1 MIVKIRPSQA
11 KLLKH
16 TCAVFELECNIY
28 TIESNGLLVQAEIMH
43 EGEIEISPDVAWH
56 LCTMLLENTVP
67 EIKG

>member
-28 TIESNGLLVQAEIMH
+28 TSENNPLLVQAEILH
-43 EGEIEISPDVAWH
+43 EGNIEISAEASWH
-56 LCTMLLENTVP
+56 LCTLLLENTVP
-67 EIKG
+67 TIK